1 MLRRRCLGIPPNPR
15 IDDLT
20 RFLEAKLGKP
30 PNVLEEDKLKQF
42 LDNNRKVLR
51 FYCLWDD
58 RESLYGDRRPY
69 VLHYFLEDDT
79 GELLDINEPNSG
91 RDPFPVFL
99 KRGPLLKVCPQ
110 LFNVLFFGS
119 RICAH

>member
-1 MLRRRCLGIPPNPR
+1 M
-15 IDDLT
+15 
-20 RFLEAKLGKP
+20 
-30 PNVLEEDKLKQF
+30 LEEDKLKQF
-42 LDNNRKVLR
+42 LGCNRKVLR

-58 RESLYGDRRPY
+58 RENLYGDRRPY

-99 KRGPLLKVCPQ
+99 KRGPLLKVS
-110 LFNVLFFGS
+110 L
-119 RICAH
+119 